1 MIHLNKATN
10 EDIMFISKVCRSSNE
25 IYSQIMPNAFIKQAN
40 KYEVSGLPPD
50 YKIYIINN
58 DKEQIGFLGISSLNE
73 RSIYL
78 VAIYLHKNF
87 YRLGYGGETIN
98 LLCKELKNHDIK
110 EIVLQAHKDATW
122 AINFYKKFRF
132 EEICNPTKD
141 LNFKLIDNT
150 LIMRKK
156 L

>member
-25 IYSQIMPNAFIKQAN
+25 IYSEIMPNAFIKQAN

-58 DKEQIGFLGISSLNE
+58 DKDQIGFLGISSLNE

-98 LLCKELKNHDIK
+98 LLCKELKNYDIK
-110 EIVLQAHKDATW
+110 EIVLQAHKDAIW
-122 AINFYKKFRF
+122 AINFYKKFGF
-132 EEICNPTKD
+132 EEINNPTKD

-156 L
+156 I